1 MPNIELKSSDDSPIG
16 SLIYSICHNREDLNK
31 CHDFTESIPS
41 LEQRLQHVS
50 MTEEY
55 PMAFLIQISVD
66 AVYRMNVKHY
76 GSSLLRKFEEISTD
90 LGCKLA
96 VCKVGWPEGLSTR
109 DGNILFYKKCNW
121 RLYDLPDE
129 PVMAFKV
136 LDAKDPNNDL
146 KRQTISKIVV
156 YWKDEN
162 FQDSLTPKPVG

>member
-1 MPNIELKSSDDSPIG
+1 MPNIKILSSDGAVIG
-16 SLIYSICHNREDLNK
+16 SLRFTICHNRKELVM
-31 CHDFTESIPS
+31 CHDFRNSRPC
-41 LEQRLQHVS
+41 LEQCLHNVGINEQ
-50 MTEEY
+50 Y
-55 PMAFLIQISVD
+55 PLAFLVQITVND
-66 AVYRMNVKHY
+66 DCRKNDY
-76 GSSLLRKFEEISTD
+76 GSSLLGKFEEVSTEH
-90 LGCKLA
+90 GCKLA

-146 KRQTISKIVV
+146 KRQTISKMVV